1 MKFLSC
7 QVKIVPFNRHNLQPC
22 RQISILTTKGIQ
34 LQTKGCKQS
43 IIHCIELLLM
53 VSLGNKNQIFINT
66 WPQREPAI
74 TPSTRIPEA
83 CQDAAYIKYVDV
95 TRRSTPRLPK
105 QTRRENIYYSS
116 ELISQPNIAGR
127 KHDKRVISSFANNVQ
142 HIKTTH

>member
-1 MKFLSC
+1 
-7 QVKIVPFNRHNLQPC
+7 
-22 RQISILTTKGIQ
+22 
-34 LQTKGCKQS
+34 
-43 IIHCIELLLM
+43 M

-83 CQDAAYIKYVDV
+83 CQDAVYIKSVDV

-116 ELISQPNIAGR
+116 ELTSQPNIAGR
-127 KHDKRVISSFANNVQ
+127 KDDKRVISSFAQTIYNTLRQ
-142 HIKTTH
+142 HTRERSIHTAMI